1 MKALL
6 EQSEHHLAQEEN
18 RHSEVGQQLLQLTE
32 LKNALQQQAD
42 SGGSGVVTDKQ
53 VKPTFSFLNLDLS
66 FQTYVL
72 MRTVQV

>member
-6 EQSEHHLAQEEN
+6 EQSEQHLRQEEN
-18 RHSEVGQQLLQLTE
+18 RHSEVSQQLLQLTE

-53 VKPTFSFLNLDLS
+53 VGQL
-66 FQTYVL
+66 
-72 MRTVQV
+72 RAITVRSVSSYYS

>member
-42 SGGSGVVTDKQ
+42 SGGSGVATDKQ
-53 VKPTFSFLNLDLS
+53 VKLTFTSLCAELQALVLNFKLWC
-66 FQTYVL
+66 
-72 MRTVQV
+72 